1 MPFVRRKGSSVN
13 GANCQII
20 NNENISCTSA
30 VIDESLMGMFFKF
43 YPFKRL
49 KMSEYTNNNV
59 KLSSEFPVAHKK
71 YGTKA
76 QNMADRL

>member
-1 MPFVRRKGSSVN
+1 
-13 GANCQII
+13 
-20 NNENISCTSA
+20 
-30 VIDESLMGMFFKF
+30 
-43 YPFKRL
+43 
-49 KMSEYTNNNV
+49 MSEYTNNNV